1 MIVTYTWNGVEIDYA
16 LVADPDF
23 THSGVVIVDNK
34 VMGLPIAVK
43 SGCIT
48 YHQLP
53 KAFVVCN

>member
-34 VMGLPIAVK
+34 VMGLPIAEMLRVD
-43 SGCIT
+43 
-48 YHQLP
+48 
-53 KAFVVCN
+53 V